1 MMHVNRAPAPEH
13 FARLVGNPG
22 GAFLRSTP
30 KPTEAQWRNHA
41 YWSRV
46 QCDLYDAYDGIC
58 NFSCHW
64 IPRVTGSITVEHYKP
79 KSKYPNKA
87 YVWSNFR
94 LMCGPLNGRKGD
106 YEDVLDPFRV
116 TDGTF
121 IIEFP
126 SLLVKPAPNL
136 TRYMAGRVMAT
147 IARLQLNDEG
157 TCIKARERYVKQY
170 CQGLIDFA
178 HVAREAPFI
187 AYELTR
193 QGLEDA
199 IKGIMGYPPATP

>member
-1 MMHVNRAPAPEH
+1 MMHVNPVPAPAD
-13 FARLVGNPG
+13 FARRVGDRGRAYLRTTPNP
-22 GAFLRSTP
+22 T
-30 KPTEAQWRNHA
+30 TAQWRNHD
-41 YWSRV
+41 YWSEV
-46 QCDLYDAYDGIC
+46 KWDLYDAYDGIC

-64 IPRVTGSITVEHYKP
+64 IPRDTGSITVEHYKP

-87 YVWSNFR
+87 YVWSTFR
-94 LMCGPLNGRKGD
+94 LMCGTLNGRKRD

-116 TDGTF
+116 VDGTF

-136 TRYMAGRVMAT
+136 SRYMAKRVLAT

-178 HVAREAPFI
+178 HVEREAPFI

-193 QGLEDA
+193 QGLVDA

>member
-1 MMHVNRAPAPEH
+1 MMHVNPVPAPAH
-13 FARLVGNPG
+13 FARLVGDRGRAYLRTTPNP
-22 GAFLRSTP
+22 T
-30 KPTEAQWRNHA
+30 TAQWRNHD
-41 YWSRV
+41 YWSEV
-46 QCDLYDAYDGIC
+46 KWDLYDAYGGIC
-58 NFSCHW
+58 NFTCHW
-64 IPRVTGSITVEHYKP
+64 IPRDTGSITVEHYKP
-79 KSKYPNKA
+79 KSRYPNKA

-94 LMCGPLNGRKGD
+94 LMCGTLNGRKGD
-106 YEDVLDPFRV
+106 SENVLDPFRV
-116 TDGTF
+116 ADGTF

-136 TRYMAGRVMAT
+136 TRYMARRVLAT

-170 CQGLIDFA
+170 CQELIDFA

-193 QGLEDA
+193 QGLVCA